1 MITYLKGP
9 NRWVVA
15 AAAVIM
21 QVGLGSFYGWSVF
34 REPLSTLYGVN
45 VTRVNVTFFIA
56 TFMVGFAAFGGGL
69 LVRRIG
75 PRVVGVA
82 GGVLYG
88 LGVLLAS
95 FAEGNLPV
103 LYLTYGLIAG
113 TGVGLGYIA
122 PVVALPGWFPD
133 RPGLAYG
140 IAVCG
145 FGAGPAIGVPTAN
158 YLISSTG
165 GPLQTF
171 GILGLAYIVVV
182 GGAALFMKNPPEDHE
197 PDGNA
202 PPMQESDRAAERRS
216 WDFRGALR
224 TWQWYAMWIMLF
236 LNATAGLA
244 IISDAKAMAAEVGG
258 ASAVLASAFVV
269 LLALADVAGR
279 LFWPA
284 LSDRIGPRHIFVMMF
299 VLEAAALLLLPL
311 LGAGRFALFAI
322 FASIVLT
329 CYGGGYGTMPALV
342 DAYYGHRDVGAIYGG
357 IITASGVAGFGAP
370 LLLAWLVDATGS
382 YSPAL
387 YVTAGVMLVGAVITL
402 AIGPPG
408 FPRGAEVGAAL
419 ESRRVR

>member
-1 MITYLKGP
+1 MITHLKHP

-21 QVGLGSFYGWSVF
+21 QAGLGSFYAWSVF
-34 REPLSTLYGVN
+34 REPLSSLYSASVTSVN
-45 VTRVNVTFFIA
+45 ITFFIA
-56 TFMVGFAAFGGGL
+56 TLMVGFAAFGGGI
-69 LVRRIG
+69 LVRWIG

-88 LGVLLAS
+88 LGLFLAS
-95 FAEGNLPV
+95 FAEGNISL

-122 PVVALPGWFPD
+122 PVVVLPGWFPD

-145 FGAGPAIGVPTAN
+145 FGAGPVIGVPGAT

-171 GILGLAYIVVV
+171 GILGLTYVVLV
-182 GGAALFMKNPPEDHE
+182 GGAAFFMTNSPEDHE
-197 PDGNA
+197 PDRRT
-202 PPMQESDRAAERRS
+202 PPGQVSDRATEQRS

-224 TWQWYAMWIMLF
+224 TWQWYAMWIMLL

-258 ASAVLASAFVV
+258 ASAILASTFVV
-269 LLALADVAGR
+269 IVALADVAGR
-279 LFWPA
+279 LFWPT
-284 LSDRIGPRHIFVMMF
+284 LSDRIGPSGVFLMMF
-299 VLEAAALLLLPL
+299 LLQSAALLLLPL
-311 LGAGRFALFAI
+311 LGAGRFVVFA
-322 FASIVLT
+322 FFSSIVLT
-329 CYGGGYGTMPALV
+329 CYGGGYGVMPALV
-342 DAYYGHRDVGAIYGG
+342 DAFYGPRDVGAIYGG
-357 IITASGVAGFGAP
+357 IIPASGVAGFGAP
-370 LLLAWLVDATGS
+370 LLLAGLVDTTGS

-387 YVTAGVMLVGAVITL
+387 YVTAGAMLIGAITL
-402 AIGPPG
+402 AIRPPG
-408 FPRGAEVGAAL
+408 SPRSTEVGVAHD
-419 ESRRVR
+419 SHRVC